1 MTGEAHW
8 LTPLVMLAMAAVIL
22 LVSYSAHRLGKRY
35 LALRRRF
42 VCPTSG
48 KTAEGT
54 MVQDQKTGVFTAVLS
69 CSALPNPNHVTC
81 NQDCLKTAHEKT
93 TG

>member
-8 LTPLVMLAMAAVIL
+8 LTPLMMMAMAAVIVL
-22 LVSYSAHRLGKRY
+22 LGYSAHRLGKRY

-42 VCPTSG
+42 VCPSSG
-48 KTAEGT
+48 RTVEGT

-69 CSALPNPNHVTC
+69 CSALPNPDHVTC
-81 NQDCLKTAHEKT
+81 NQDCLKTAQEKAN
-93 TG
+93 G

>member
-8 LTPLVMLAMAAVIL
+8 LTPLVLLASAALIL
-22 LVSYSAHRLGKRY
+22 LVGYLAHRLGKRY

-42 VCPTSG
+42 LCPTSG
-48 KTAEGT
+48 KTVEGT
-54 MVQDQKTGVFTAVLS
+54 MVRDQKTGEFTAVLS
-69 CSALPNPNHVTC
+69 CSALPNPDQVTC
-81 NQDCLKTAHEKT
+81 NQDCLKTAQENT